1 MLEKPGD
8 TRAGVVTVDDDVA
21 SGKNGGGWPMTR
33 GEVPVRDHI
42 TGVAAIAMVVA
53 LLGLA
58 QPGAPIA
65 AQEPEAPALAATPT
79 QPAGAAGRP
88 EILRGSVV
96 PQPAIEPAAGP
107 EEPRIVAGDRVWFV
121 DREAGRLTA
130 CRLITTI
137 QVGGQAVRCTERRLP
152 RGAALRD

>member
-1 MLEKPGD
+1 MLETASD

-21 SGKNGGGWPMTR
+21 AGKNGGEWPMTG
-33 GEVPVRDHI
+33 GEVPARGRI
-42 TGVAAIAMVVA
+42 TGVAAGSMVVV

-58 QPGAPIA
+58 QPGGSFAT
-65 AQEPEAPALAATPT
+65 QEPEAAATPPT
-79 QPAGAAGRP
+79 TIRAAGAAGQP

-107 EEPRIVAGDRVWFV
+107 EEPRVVAGDRVWFV

-130 CRLITTI
+130 CRLINTI